1 MPSINSLKVAG
12 ILAVIICP
20 GGPPIETWI
29 GRRDIGVRN
38 PDGMIPDVN
47 DSVEKMLA
55 RFADMGLSVRDT
67 MALVGAHSTAKQ
79 RFVDPSQA
87 GKSMDS
93 TVDIWDV
100 KFYGETLNSTTPDGK
115 LNSHLSL
122 ENC

>member
-1 MPSINSLKVAG
+1 
-12 ILAVIICP
+12 
-20 GGPPIETWI
+20 
-29 GRRDIGVRN
+29 
-38 PDGMIPDVN
+38 MIPDVN